1 MTTMPAGHGSDHEAA
16 DTGATGDPVPG
27 WVRAAAAGD
36 AQAWE
41 QLVDRYAGLLWSIC
55 RAYRMS
61 DADAADATQLTW
73 LRLLENVGRI
83 RDPLRLAG
91 WLATTCRR
99 ECLAS
104 LRRSRSSV
112 AVDDEHLDWLLG
124 GVAPADQPLLVADQY
139 AVLWEA
145 FHRLS
150 QWCQRVLRALVINAE
165 DGPPSYQQVA
175 LALQTPVGSLG
186 PTRARCLDRLRKLL
200 DSNGI

>member
-1 MTTMPAGHGSDHEAA
+1 
-16 DTGATGDPVPG
+16 
-27 WVRAAAAGD
+27 
-36 AQAWE
+36 
-41 QLVDRYAGLLWSIC
+41 
-55 RAYRMS
+55 
-61 DADAADATQLTW
+61 
-73 LRLLENVGRI
+73 
-83 RDPLRLAG
+83 
-91 WLATTCRR
+91 
-99 ECLAS
+99 
-104 LRRSRSSV
+104 V

-150 QWCQRVLRALVINAE
+150 QWCQRVLRALVINAD

-175 LALQTPVGSLG
+175 LVLQTPVGSLG